1 MFNEAR
7 AIDDFVRAVRITL
20 DPLPD
25 LDYEFV
31 FVDDGSTDDTLGVLL
46 AADAGRG
53 RIRVVE
59 LTRNFGKEAA
69 LTAGLDA
76 ARGDAVIPIDVDLQD
91 PPELIPRMLELWRE
105 GYEVVLARR
114 ADRSSDR
121 TLKRLS
127 AHAFYRTH
135 NAVSVPP
142 IPEDVGDFRLMD
154 RGVVEALKRLPENRR
169 FMKGLFAWVGF
180 RTTTIDYSRPERSRG
195 GSRFDTW
202 KLWNL
207 ALEGLTSFSTA
218 PLRVW
223 TYLGASIA
231 LLAFLWAA
239 FLVVR
244 VLVRGIDVPG
254 YASVFVAVAFL
265 GGLQLLGIGV
275 LGEYLGRTYL
285 EAKRRPVYLVRRIHE
300 PQAPHDE

>member
-31 FVDDGSTDDTLGVLL
+31 FVDDGSTDDTLDVLL

-53 RIRVVE
+53 CIRVVE

-105 GYEVVLARR
+105 GYEAVLARR

-180 RTTTIDYSRPERSRG
+180 RTTTIDYARPERSRG

-300 PQAPHDE
+300 PGETGQ

>member
-1 MFNEAR
+1 M
-7 AIDDFVRAVRITL
+7 
-20 DPLPD
+20 
-25 LDYEFV
+25 
-31 FVDDGSTDDTLGVLL
+31 
-46 AADAGRG
+46 
-53 RIRVVE
+53 
-59 LTRNFGKEAA
+59 
-69 LTAGLDA
+69 
-76 ARGDAVIPIDVDLQD
+76 IPIDVDLQD
-91 PPELIPRMLELWRE
+91 PPELIPRMIELWRE

-121 TLKRLS
+121 ALKRLS

-180 RTTTIDYSRPERSRG
+180 RTTTIDYARPERSRG

>member
-53 RIRVVE
+53 CIRVVE

-180 RTTTIDYSRPERSRG
+180 RTTTIDYARPERSRG

-300 PQAPHDE
+300 PGETGQ